1 MPSRRDAE
9 TVLIVDDDPEVREAL
24 GRLLEDD
31 GWAVTTA
38 ADGQEALARLQQAPP
53 PALILLDLMLPV
65 MDGFEFRVRQLEDPQ
80 TAGIPVIVFSAGRD
94 PDKLAGLRA
103 AASLTKPIDPDA
115 LLAIVARCR
124 SGG

>member
-94 PDKLAGLRA
+94 TDKLASLRA